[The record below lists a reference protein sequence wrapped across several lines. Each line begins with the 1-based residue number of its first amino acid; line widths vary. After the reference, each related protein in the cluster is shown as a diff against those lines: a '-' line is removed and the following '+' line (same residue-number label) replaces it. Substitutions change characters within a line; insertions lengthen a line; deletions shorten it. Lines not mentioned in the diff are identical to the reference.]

1 MSENHLKPS
10 VSNKIIDENGKE
22 FNSVRQLAKFLGI
35 NKGRILTKL
44 KKNEPFQYNGHT
56 YGLKNVKYAGYS
68 NNRCNSSQHFEE
80 SNNEEENTNALSI
93 DDSRL
98 EDYDNFVM
106 SDEYKEFLETKNIAE
121 LPFEKYDFDV
131 ECKDGGKKYAIA
143 LFSDAHIEENADPR
157 TVLGLNEYNIDI
169 AEERIQK
176 YFVNLVKALNEDE
189 VENLVFASLGDTIS
203 SYIHEELMT
212 INEMTPLEA
221 TFKAQSLIYSGLE
234 YIVENSTVEHI
245 KFIGIVGNHS
255 RTTKKIQHANGY
267 AMSYEWLMYK
277 NIEKQCELTKLPIE
291 FEIPNSE
298 MAILNTNDGKRY
310 MFMHGFQIKSSGN
323 GTVSGIYPALNR
335 LSLKLDR
342 NFHQDKIYIGH
353 FHSCISIPN
362 ATVNGSIIGFNAFS
376 LTNGF
381 SYEEPSQMYELFDN
395 NGLIL
400 TRKIYCK

>member
-1 MSENHLKPS
+1 MENKIKPS
-10 VSNKIIDENGKE
+10 VSNKITDENGKE
-22 FNSVRQLAKFLGI
+22 FNSVRQLAKYLNI
-35 NKGRILTKL
+35 DKNRILRKL
-44 KKNEPFQYNGHT
+44 KRNEPFIHNGHT
-56 YGLKNVKYAGYS
+56 YGLKNVQYIGYDT
-68 NNRCNSSQHFEE
+68 NDTAPVNTE
-80 SNNEEENTNALSI
+80 NEI
-93 DDSRL
+93 
-98 EDYDNFVM
+98 FM

-143 LFSDAHIEENADPR
+143 LFSDAHIEENVDPR
-157 TVLGLNEYNIDI
+157 TVLSLNEYNIEI
-169 AEERIQK
+169 AEKRIQK
-176 YFVNLVKALNEDE
+176 YFVNLVEALNEDE
-189 VENLVFASLGDTIS
+189 VENLIFASLGDTIS
-203 SYIHEELMT
+203 GYIWDELSQS
-212 INEMTPLEA
+212 NSMTPLEA

-245 KFIGIVGNHS
+245 KFIGIVGNHG
-255 RTTKKIQHANGY
+255 RTTKKIQHSNGY

-277 NIEKQCELTKLPIE
+277 NIEKQCQLTKLPIE

-376 LTNGF
+376 LSNGF
-381 SYEEPSQMYELFDN
+381 SFEEPAQMYELFDE
-395 NGLIL
+395 NGLML
-400 TRKIYCK
+400 TRKIYCR

>member
-1 MSENHLKPS
+1 MSQILKPS

-22 FNSVRQLAKFLGI
+22 FSSVRQLAKYLGI
-35 NKGRILTKL
+35 NKGRILNKL
-44 KKNEPFQYNGHT
+44 NKNEPFVYNGHT
-56 YGLKNVKYAGYS
+56 YMIKGKQYIGYNVH
-68 NNRCNSSQHFEE
+68 NPIEE
-80 SNNEEENTNALSI
+80 DDYVNEETDFNNVI
-93 DDSRL
+93 I
-98 EDYDNFVM
+98 
-106 SDEYKEFLETKNIAE
+106 SDEYREFLETKNVAE
-121 LPFEKYDFDV
+121 LPFEKYDFNV
-131 ECKDGGKKYAIA
+131 ECREGGKKYAIA
-143 LFSDAHIEENADPR
+143 LFSDAHIEEYVDPR
-157 TVLGLNEYNIDI
+157 TVLGLNEYNIEI

-176 YFVNLVKALNEDE
+176 YFVNLVKALNEDN
-189 VENLVFASLGDTIS
+189 VENLVFADLGDCIS
-203 SYIHEELMT
+203 GYIWDELAQNNT
-212 INEMTPLEA
+212 MTPLEA

-255 RTTKKIQHANGY
+255 RITKKIQHANGY

-277 NIEKQCELTKLPIE
+277 NIEKQIQLTHLPIE
-291 FEIPNSE
+291 VEIPNSE
-298 MAILNTNDGKRY
+298 MAILNTSDGKRY

-342 NFHQDKIYIGH
+342 NFHQDKIYLGH

-381 SYEEPSQMYELFDN
+381 SYEEPCQMYELFDN